1 MSMGR
6 GMNTAV
12 IDRSRRRYGDRL
24 QMGEEGLKEAI
35 NFAGFT
41 CDNPKMAESAGREQV
56 HQTCDEGI
64 VLVGA
69 YVTEFAKFRKECIR
83 LQMGRNDTEEFQMA
97 CSGDD

>member
-1 MSMGR
+1 
-6 GMNTAV
+6 MNTAV

-24 QMGEEGLKEAI
+24 QLGEEGLKEPI
-35 NFAGFT
+35 NFAGCT

-64 VLVGA
+64 VRFGA
-69 YVTEFAKFRKECIR
+69 YITEFAKSRKECIR
-83 LQMGRNDTEEFQMA
+83 SQMGRDDTGEFQVA